1 MTFLPI
7 YLVRAHGLTPGGM
20 SIAMAT
26 TGISSAVSAMMVPA
40 LSDRFGRRPILA
52 LFSLLGVITPVTA
65 VLFDGPLPLMCLLLG
80 IGFCAIG
87 GSALFMATVPSETI
101 PPAHVATALGFIM
114 GVGEI
119 VGGFGGP
126 GLAGIAADALGAST
140 PLWMAAGA
148 CIVASGLA
156 LLLDETAPCIV
167 ARAKPLETAS
177 AA

>member
-1 MTFLPI
+1 
-7 YLVRAHGLTPGGM
+7 
-20 SIAMAT
+20 MAT
-26 TGISSAVSAMMVPA
+26 TGVSSAVSAMMVPA

-52 LFSLLGVITPVTA
+52 LFSLMGVIAPVTA
-65 VLFDGPLPLMCLLLG
+65 VLFDGPLPVMCLLMG

-101 PPAHVATALGFIM
+101 PPPYVATTLGFIM

-126 GLAGIAADALGAST
+126 GLAGMAADALGPST
-140 PLWMAAGA
+140 PLWMAAGT
-148 CIVASGLA
+148 CVIASGSA
-156 LLLDETAPCIV
+156 LLLDETAPRV
-167 ARAKPLETAS
+167 VEQATALKAS